1 MPTHDGADRDDAYD
15 LDGPVWT
22 ARIRTGDVWAALRL
36 GWRDFA
42 AAPVPGVLLA
52 ATVTAIG
59 LALVV
64 AAIRHALVPL
74 IVPLLGGFALVGPFA
89 AIGHYRLSR
98 RRELGLAT
106 PWWRTL
112 ALLRGPRAGAV
123 VGLGLVLLALTCA
136 WLGTAAVLTHLM
148 LPPYG
153 DAAAAAHALVATSAG
168 HRLMAVGAIVGA
180 AFAFP
185 VFAVS
190 VVAFAMLVDRDVDM
204 VTAALTSCTAVA
216 QNPLPMALWAL
227 IVLVGLALGA
237 LAAMLGLLVVLPVLG
252 HATWHLYRRLI
263 IA

>member
-1 MPTHDGADRDDAYD
+1 MLEGDGADPGCA
-15 LDGPVWT
+15 LDVDNPVWT
-22 ARIRTGDVWAALRL
+22 ARIRPGDVLAALRL

-42 AAPVPGVLLA
+42 AAPGPGVLLA
-52 ATVTAIG
+52 AVVTAIG
-59 LALVV
+59 LALVA

-74 IVPLLGGFALVGPFA
+74 VMPLIGGFALVGPFT

-106 PWWRTL
+106 PWWRTHVLL
-112 ALLRGPRAGAV
+112 AGPRAGAV
-123 VGLGLVLLALTCA
+123 FGLGLLLMALTFA
-136 WLGTAAVLTHLM
+136 WIGVAAVLTHLM
-148 LPPYG
+148 LPQAG
-153 DAAAAAHALVATSAG
+153 DAQAVAHALVATPAG
-168 HRLMAVGAIVGA
+168 HRLMAVGAVVGA

-204 VTAALTSCTAVA
+204 VTAALTSCSAVA

-227 IVLVGLALGA
+227 IVVAGLSLGA
-237 LAAMLGLLVVLPVLG
+237 LSAMLGLLVVLPVLG
-252 HATWHLYRRLI
+252 HGTWHLYRRLI

>member
-1 MPTHDGADRDDAYD
+1 MSEGDGADPGDTYD
-15 LDGPVWT
+15 LDDPVWT
-22 ARIRTGDVWAALRL
+22 ARIGTGDLWAALRL

-42 AAPVPGVLLA
+42 AVPVPGMLLA
-52 ATVTAIG
+52 AIVTAIG
-59 LALVV
+59 LALV
-64 AAIRHALVPL
+64 AAALRHALVPL
-74 IVPLLGGFALVGPFA
+74 VVPLLGGFALVGPFA

-106 PWWRTL
+106 PWWRTPT
-112 ALLRGPRAGAV
+112 LLVGRRNGAV
-123 VGLGLVLLALTCA
+123 FGLGLVLLALTCA
-136 WLGTAAVLTHLM
+136 WLGTAAVLTHLL
-148 LPPYG
+148 LPEHG
-153 DAAAAAHALVATSAG
+153 DAQAVAHALVGTPAG
-168 HRLMAVGAIVGA
+168 HRLMVVGAVVGA

-204 VTAALTSCTAVA
+204 VTAALTSCAAVA

-227 IVLVGLALGA
+227 VVLVGLALGA

-263 IA
+263 IT